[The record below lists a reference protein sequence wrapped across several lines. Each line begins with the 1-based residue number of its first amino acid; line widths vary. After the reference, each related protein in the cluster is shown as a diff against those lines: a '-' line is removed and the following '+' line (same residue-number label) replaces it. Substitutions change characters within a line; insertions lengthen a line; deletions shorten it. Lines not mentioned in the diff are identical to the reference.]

1 MTFFAQVANRVAAA
15 VCGVVRRAMLSFT
28 VFLWLQTSSWRRAE
42 MVDGKAYGRVAETSV
57 GGMPA
62 AQVRSGPKPFTR
74 LPHRMSNAEHVPV
87 WLVQDALKRHPW
99 QIVVTH
105 VKCAGTCAATLTFAK
120 AMSRLRALLNR
131 FVAFLL
137 VVFLQGLSQLNM
149 PAEFD
154 DTGCIS
160 HGGGVLA
167 SSNHVN
173 PHNIRSSSA
182 MSASFTWPPGMSEP
196 SESANGPPPA
206 AGAFK
211 SINPLANAIDLR
223 TSRTVSQ
230 ESVPSAAAASSKWKL
245 VQKAVELRTSR
256 SVSQEAVPSA
266 AAAGAK
272 WKMVQEAIQSN
283 MAEFKAM
290 VQPGAAGGS
299 SGGRPYARMTA
310 DSSAEAAAGAGVAG
324 DASRLSESSDS

>member
-62 AQVRSGPKPFTR
+62 AQVRSGPKRLTR
-74 LPHRMSNAEHVPV
+74 LPHRMSNAEHVQV
-87 WLVQDALKRHPW
+87 WLVQDALRRHPW

-105 VKCAGTCAATLTFAK
+105 VKCAGTCAATLSF

-131 FVAFLL
+131 FVAFL
-137 VVFLQGLSQLNM
+137 QGLSQPNM

-206 AGAFK
+206 AGAFR

-223 TSRTVSQ
+223 TSRSVSQ
-230 ESVPSAAAASSKWKL
+230 ESVPSTAAASSKWKL

-272 WKMVQEAIQSN
+272 WKMIQEAIQSN